1 MMTLPIFTDAEID
14 KEIEFINHSSK
25 FRLSPLVRVDDLVG
39 IKVHNEPFYA
49 RAMVFFPLT
58 GETRVVMWGD
68 IHVIRHRG
76 PYTDFI
82 LSQFQRIKCPCLRK
96 LFILMAVARSW

>member
-25 FRLSPLVRVDDLVG
+25 FRLS
-39 IKVHNEPFYA
+39 
-49 RAMVFFPLT
+49 
-58 GETRVVMWGD
+58 
-68 IHVIRHRG
+68 
-76 PYTDFI
+76 
-82 LSQFQRIKCPCLRK
+82 LRK